1 MVVMCETY
9 HIPLDEV
16 NIDEYKK
23 ILESK
28 ELLPGRKVLKEN
40 INETFLIIRSLGID
54 NLEEL
59 IEALKN
65 KKKMENFAFKTG
77 LSFNYLTILK
87 REINSYQ
94 PKPVYLKNFPGF
106 NQEYIEQLDLLKIKT
121 SKHLFLR
128 IKNKN
133 DMLKLSEKTNITCN
147 DLLELFNLSD
157 LVRING
163 VGPVF
168 ARMMLEIGVDGT
180 FKMANSNSKIL
191 YNKLTKLN
199 KEKNYTKAKFTM
211 KDIQYCIDFAK
222 KLPKK
227 CLPLN

>member
-1 MVVMCETY
+1 MCETY
-9 HIPLDEV
+9 HMPLGEV
-16 NIDEYKK
+16 KIDEYKK

-40 INETFLIIRSLGID
+40 INDIFVIIRSAGID

-59 IEALKN
+59 IEALRN
-65 KKKMENFAFKTG
+65 KKKMEKFAFETG
-77 LSFNYLTILK
+77 LNYNYLTILK

-94 PKPVYLKNFPGF
+94 PKPVYLKKFPGF
-106 NQEYIEQLDLLKIKT
+106 NQEYIEQLRLLKIKN
-121 SKHLFLR
+121 SKQLFLR
-128 IKNKN
+128 IKTKE
-133 DMLKLSEKTNITCN
+133 DLRKLSEQTNIPFN
-147 DLLELFNLSD
+147 VLLELFKLSD

-168 ARMMLEIGVDGT
+168 ARMMFEIEVDGT
-180 FKMANSNSKIL
+180 FKMANSSSKIL

-199 KEKNYTKAKFTM
+199 MEKNYTKAKFTI

-222 KLPKK
+222 KMLKK
-227 CLPLN
+227 C

>member
-1 MVVMCETY
+1 MCENY
-9 HIPLDEV
+9 HIPLHEV
-16 NIDEYKK
+16 KIDEYKK

-28 ELLPGRKVLKEN
+28 ELLPGRKILKEN
-40 INETFLIIRSLGID
+40 INDKFIIIRSVGIN

-65 KKKMENFAFKTG
+65 KKKMEKFAFETG
-77 LSFNYLTILK
+77 IDYNYLTILK

-106 NQEYIEQLDLLKIKT
+106 NQQYLEALSLLKIKN
-121 SKHLFLR
+121 SKQLFLR
-128 IKNKN
+128 IKNKEDLEN
-133 DMLKLSEKTNITCN
+133 LSEQTDIPFT
-147 DLLELFNLSD
+147 DLLELFKLSD

-168 ARMMLEIGVDGT
+168 ARMMLEIEVDGT
-180 FKMANSNSKIL
+180 FKMANSSSKIL

-199 KEKNYTKAKFTM
+199 MEKNYTKAQFTI

-227 CLPLN
+227 C